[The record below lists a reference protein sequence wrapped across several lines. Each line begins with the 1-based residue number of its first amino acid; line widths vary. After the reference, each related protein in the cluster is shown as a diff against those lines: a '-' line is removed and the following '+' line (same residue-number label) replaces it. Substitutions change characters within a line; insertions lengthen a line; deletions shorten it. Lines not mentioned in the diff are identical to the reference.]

1 MLDFMSNY
9 FLDMLLK
16 ILNLPQ
22 RKPKNQ
28 KALKNYKSNLRNSR
42 KTTLKMMLP

>member
-1 MLDFMSNY
+1 MLYFMSKY
-9 FLDMLLK
+9 VLDMLLK

-28 KALKNYKSNLRNSR
+28 KALKNCKSNLRNLR
-42 KTTLKMMLP
+42 KATSKMMLP